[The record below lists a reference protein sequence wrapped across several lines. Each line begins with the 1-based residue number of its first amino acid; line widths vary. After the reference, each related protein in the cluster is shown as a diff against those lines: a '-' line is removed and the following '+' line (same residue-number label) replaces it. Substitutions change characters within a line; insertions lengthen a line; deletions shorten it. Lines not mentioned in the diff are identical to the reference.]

1 MAGRGELG
9 RSADESMGTT
19 GEGAARQRFG
29 RGAAFI
35 QGAVVPIHEARI
47 PIVDSGF
54 THSDVTYDVVSVWH
68 GRFFRLDD
76 HLDRFLHNASKLRL
90 RLEHDRTAVRQILL
104 DLVARTG
111 IRDAYVSMMVTRGW
125 SPSGSRDLRTYANQ
139 FYAYVLPFVW
149 VFSPEQQQAGVR
161 AVISPV
167 ERISD
172 RAVDPRV
179 KNYHWGDLIRATW
192 DAVDRGNE
200 TGILLDR
207 YANVTEGPGF
217 NVFAVVDGVL
227 RTPKTGC
234 LLGIT
239 RQTVLEIAAEAGIP
253 AQVGDLPVA
262 ELRSAQELFFTTTA
276 GGVMPVRTLDDRPVG
291 DEFPGPITTSIREQY
306 WRAHDDPRYATD
318 VDYG

>member
-1 MAGRGELG
+1 MTNSAARFRDGAGYIQGEL
-9 RSADESMGTT
+9 
-19 GEGAARQRFG
+19 
-29 RGAAFI
+29 
-35 QGAVVPIHEARI
+35 VPIADARI

-68 GRFFRLDD
+68 GSFFRLDD
-76 HLDRFLHNASKLRL
+76 HLDRFLHNVAKLRL
-90 RLEHDRTAVRQILL
+90 RIEQDRDQLREILL
-104 DLVARTG
+104 DMVARTG
-111 IRDAYVSMMVTRGW
+111 LRDAYVSMMATRGW

-139 FYAYVLPFVW
+139 FYAYALPFVW
-149 VFSPEQQQAGVR
+149 VFSPEQQRTGIR
-161 AVISPV
+161 AVVSTV

-192 DAVDRGNE
+192 DATDRGNE

-227 RTPKTGC
+227 RTPKAGC

-239 RQTVLEIAAEAGIP
+239 RQTVLELAADAGIP
-253 AQVGDLPVA
+253 TQVGDLPVA
-262 ELRSAQELFFTTTA
+262 ALRSAQEIFFTTTA
-276 GGVMPVRTLDDRPVG
+276 GGVMPVRTLDDADVG
-291 DEFPGPITTSIREQY
+291 PEFPGPITSTLTDRY
-306 WRAHDDPRYATD
+306 WRSHDDPRFATA
-318 VDYG
+318 VAYG